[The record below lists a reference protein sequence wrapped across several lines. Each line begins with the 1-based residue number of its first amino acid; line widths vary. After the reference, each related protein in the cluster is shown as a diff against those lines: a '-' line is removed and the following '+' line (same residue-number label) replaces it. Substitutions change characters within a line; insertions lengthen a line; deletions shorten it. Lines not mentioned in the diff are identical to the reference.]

1 MAKPHPNNVQ
11 KLLKSLHD
19 TPIDNA
25 GASDEVLGRVY
36 AYLMDVPPSVMDRKL
51 HWFCERADTTTVA
64 AASFLLR
71 LYAYDSPQ
79 VDAWKTK
86 LNSCLQGCCGCVRSM
101 ERIKVDSR
109 HT

>member
-1 MAKPHPNNVQ
+1 MARPPPSNMQ

-19 TPIDNA
+19 TPVDNA
-25 GASDEVLGRVY
+25 GASDQVLGSVY
-36 AYLMDVPPSVMDRKL
+36 AYLMDLPPSSGDKKL
-51 HWFCERADTTTVA
+51 HWFCDKADPTAVA

-71 LYAYDSPQ
+71 LFAYDSPQ
-79 VDAWKTK
+79 VDQWKNS
-86 LNSCLQGCCGCVRSM
+86 LNTCLRGCCDCVRSL